1 MHLPSAFCPHLAPLL
16 LVSLNITVC
25 KPASL
30 PSLSPLP
37 FCLVEFNHC
46 LHAFPCTSCPFAWP
60 SLPIACTFC
69 PFTHPRFRYLQ
80 VFIAISIFLGDGLY
94 NLVKMVILT
103 GRNFWAQRKARDNLP
118 TNSKGLGPKGELMYP
133 GNLRFLLAKQ
143 SWLSWYVCICLSR

>member
-30 PSLSPLP
+30 PSLSTLP

-46 LHAFPCTSCPFAWP
+46 LHAFPCTFCPFAWP

-133 GNLRFLLAKQ
+133 GNLTFLLAKQ

>member
-133 GNLRFLLAKQ
+133 GNLTFLLAKQ
-143 SWLSWYVCICLSR
+143 LVVMVRVYLLV